1 MAKTKLT
8 PEQIRKLKKDKII
21 KVNTQEV
28 VTK

>member
-1 MAKTKLT
+1 MAKQLT

>member
-21 KVNTQEV
+21 KATTQEV

>member
-1 MAKTKLT
+1 MASTKLT